1 MLWAKSCLDELVI
14 IIIDTLKG
22 DFSLSISPSPTANKK
37 LIRKTEKT
45 YGWDFNAAGK
55 VLNKKLTVVIFT

>member
-1 MLWAKSCLDELVI
+1 MKKYIDMCCPGHIVI
-14 IIIDTLKG
+14 VR
-22 DFSLSISPSPTANKK
+22 K

>member
-1 MLWAKSCLDELVI
+1 MYLRKNYDFWVPKI
-14 IIIDTLKG
+14 ILIIY
-22 DFSLSISPSPTANKK
+22 SINYEFESNNKK

-45 YGWDFNAAGK
+45 YGWDLNGAGK